1 MAKATIEALLARKD
15 KGVLKTK
22 EVNVPALDMDL
33 VVEKKP
39 LSVVAGFF
47 DDMRADM
54 SFSKSIEIYKE
65 LIYTCVPL
73 FHDKKLQEAYNCAE
87 PYDVVPAVF
96 DDNVMAIQALG
107 NEILSLYGF
116 DELIQQVKN

>member
-1 MAKATIEALLARKD
+1 MAKATIGALLARKD

-22 EVNVPALDMDL
+22 EVYVPVLGMDV

-54 SFSKSIEIYKE
+54 SFSKSIEIYQE
-65 LIYTCVPL
+65 LIYTCVPI
-73 FHDKKLQEAYNCAE
+73 FHDKKLQDAYECAE
-87 PYDVVPAVF
+87 PYDVIPAVF

-107 NEILSLYGF
+107 NEILSMYGF
-116 DELIQQVKN
+116 DEIIQNVKN

>member
-15 KGVLKTK
+15 KGALTTK
-22 EVNVPALDMDL
+22 EVYVPALDMDV

-47 DDMRADM
+47 DEMRTDMR
-54 SFSKSIEIYKE
+54 FSKSIDVYKE
-65 LIYTCVPL
+65 LIYACVPI
-73 FHDKKLQEAYNCAE
+73 FHDKRLQDAYSPVE
-87 PYDVVPAVF
+87 PYDIVPAIF

-107 NEILSLYGF
+107 NEILSMYGF
-116 DELIQQVKN
+116 DEIIQNVKN

>member
-22 EVNVPALDMDL
+22 EVHVPALDMDF

>member
-15 KGVLKTK
+15 KDVLKTK
-22 EVNVPALDMDL
+22 EVHVPALDMDF

-96 DDNVMAIQALG
+96 DDNVMAIQDLG

>member
-22 EVNVPALDMDL
+22 EVYVPALGMDV

-54 SFSKSIEIYKE
+54 SFSKSIEIYQE
-65 LIYTCVPL
+65 LIYTCVPI
-73 FHDKKLQEAYNCAE
+73 FHDKKLQDAYECAE
-87 PYDVVPAVF
+87 PYDVIPAVF

-107 NEILSLYGF
+107 NEILSMYGF
-116 DELIQQVKN
+116 DEIIQNVKN

>member
-22 EVNVPALDMDL
+22 EIHVPALDMDV

-47 DDMRADM
+47 DEMRSDM
-54 SFSKSIEIYKE
+54 SFSKSIEIYQE
-65 LIYTCVPL
+65 LIYTCVPI
-73 FHDKKLQEAYNCAE
+73 FHDKKLQEAYGCVE
-87 PYDVVPAVF
+87 PYDIIPMVF

-107 NEILSLYGF
+107 NEILSMYGF
-116 DELIQQVKN
+116 DEIIQNVKN

>member
-15 KGVLKTK
+15 KDVLKTK
-22 EVNVPALDMDL
+22 EVHVPALDMDL

>member
-15 KGVLKTK
+15 KGGLKTK
-22 EVNVPALDMDL
+22 EVHVPALDMDV

-47 DDMRADM
+47 DDMRSDM
-54 SFSKSIEIYKE
+54 SFSKSIEIYQE
-65 LIYTCVPL
+65 LIYTCVPI
-73 FHDKKLQEAYNCAE
+73 FHDKKLQEAYGCIE
-87 PYDVVPAVF
+87 PYDIIPLVF

-107 NEILSLYGF
+107 NEILSMYGF
-116 DELIQQVKN
+116 DEIIQNVKN

>member
-22 EVNVPALDMDL
+22 EVYVPALDMDL
-33 VVEKKP
+33 IVEKKP

>member
-15 KGVLKTK
+15 KGVLKNK
-22 EVNVPALDMDL
+22 EIHVPALDMDV

-47 DDMRADM
+47 DDMRSDM
-54 SFSKSIEIYKE
+54 SFSKSIEIYQE
-65 LIYTCVPL
+65 LIYTCVPI
-73 FHDKKLQEAYNCAE
+73 FHDKKLQEAYGCAE
-87 PYDVVPAVF
+87 PYDIIPLVF

-107 NEILSLYGF
+107 NEILSMYGF
-116 DELIQQVKN
+116 DEIIQNVKN

>member
-15 KGVLKTK
+15 KGSLKTK
-22 EVNVPALDMDL
+22 EVHVPALGMDV

-47 DDMRADM
+47 DDMRSDM
-54 SFSKSIEIYKE
+54 SFSKSIEIYQE
-65 LIYTCVPL
+65 LIYTCVPI
-73 FHDKKLQEAYNCAE
+73 FHDKKLQEAYGCAE
-87 PYDVVPAVF
+87 PYDIIPLVF

-107 NEILSLYGF
+107 NEILSMYGF
-116 DELIQQVKN
+116 DEIIQNVKN

>member
-15 KGVLKTK
+15 KDVLKTK
-22 EVNVPALDMDL
+22 EVHVPALDMDF

-47 DDMRADM
+47 DDMRSDM
-54 SFSKSIEIYKE
+54 SFSKSIEIYQE
-65 LIYTCVPL
+65 LIYTCVPI
-73 FHDKKLQEAYNCAE
+73 FHDKKLQEAYGCAE
-87 PYDVVPAVF
+87 PYDIIPLVF

-107 NEILSLYGF
+107 NEILSMYGF
-116 DELIQQVKN
+116 DEIIQNVKN